1 MIRAFCKRLALL
13 MLAACIALP
22 PASARAALVADPSIL
37 YQQMKDAYA
46 KDGDAGWSYRS
57 QQYYLSTIFNAGRAY
72 SLQYPNDPAYGEL
85 ATLTVQIGAGLNYN
99 PLINHDAAAWW
110 VREAAVWVQKNSKDR
125 SLVEQ
130 ANRVLLRVDSE
141 DDVKAL
147 ARMAD
152 DDAGANVR
160 AYPGDTDAL
169 LARVEANWRA
179 WLLTG
184 DPQWRSLAIARAAQP
199 DFPIAH
205 LPTTWGPAFVAA
217 MNVLTPGVDN
227 VTASDVRNAKAFLT
241 RLQAVAPIRVI
252 TTVTSMPHDAYM
264 GTLAPADEYFGRMGF
279 SILGIE
285 NQLKHINYMLDYNYG
300 DREFSETAF
309 VAESIDDMHKVYP
322 RDRDLPMLLLWC
334 YTTLQRI
341 DDWRA
346 RAAAS
351 HLRAILTVEYQDSPQ
366 ARKLLS
372 GSSS

>member
-1 MIRAFCKRLALL
+1 MIRAFCKRLSLV
-13 MLAACIALP
+13 MLAACMALP
-22 PASARAALVADPSIL
+22 PASARATMVADPSIL
-37 YQQMKDAYA
+37 YQQMKDAYT
-46 KDGDAGWSYRS
+46 KDGDAGWSYRA

-72 SLQYPNDPAYGEL
+72 SLQYPDDPAYGEL

-110 VREAAVWVQKNSKDR
+110 VREAAVWVQKNPKDR
-125 SLVEQ
+125 GLVDQ

-152 DDAGANVR
+152 DDANANVR

-169 LARVEANWRA
+169 LARVEANWRG

-184 DPQWRSLAIARAAQP
+184 DPKWRSLALARSAQP
-199 DFPIAH
+199 DFPVAH
-205 LPTTWGPAFVAA
+205 LPTTWGPAYVAA
-217 MNVLTPGVDN
+217 ANVLTPGVDN
-227 VTASDVRNAKAFLT
+227 ATAADVRNAKAFLT

-285 NQLKHINYMLDYNYG
+285 NQLKHINFMLDYNYG
-300 DREFSETAF
+300 DREFSETAL